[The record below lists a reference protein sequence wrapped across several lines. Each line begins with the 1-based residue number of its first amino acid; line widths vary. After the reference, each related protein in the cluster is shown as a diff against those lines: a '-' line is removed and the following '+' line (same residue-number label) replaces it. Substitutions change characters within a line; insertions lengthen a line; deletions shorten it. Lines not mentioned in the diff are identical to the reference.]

1 MCWVIFRGLFL
12 LLLVLGLGG
21 GGGGCM
27 TSKSGHK
34 LVWRTLSKGLTSGLA
49 EHRRQVIRDELEYL
63 KVWAEHA
70 ATVNRVALPPAV
82 DFSREMVVVVA
93 MGERP
98 TGGYVTEV
106 VDVELRGRTL
116 RVLVGEREPRPGTMQ
131 IQARTQPFAFVA
143 LPAMT
148 AHVQFRTV
156 EETHPF
162 GVPRSSRPGSE
173 VREEAPPASDP
184 GVSRSRA
191 PVNPVESPR
200 GATR

>member
-1 MCWVIFRGLFL
+1 
-12 LLLVLGLGG
+12 
-21 GGGGCM
+21 
-27 TSKSGHK
+27 
-34 LVWRTLSKGLTSGLA
+34 
-49 EHRRQVIRDELEYL
+49 
-63 KVWAEHA
+63 
-70 ATVNRVALPPAV
+70 
-82 DFSREMVVVVA
+82 